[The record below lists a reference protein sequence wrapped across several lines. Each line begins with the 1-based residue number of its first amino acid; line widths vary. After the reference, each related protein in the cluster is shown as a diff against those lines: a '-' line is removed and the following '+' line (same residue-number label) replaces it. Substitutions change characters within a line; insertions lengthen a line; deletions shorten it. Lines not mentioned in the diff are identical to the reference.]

1 MRTAMKVAM
10 AAVAMMLGAGVA
22 SAAEKPVK
30 HHHHA
35 QTVHK
40 SGKHHASK
48 PTHKRTASKHVNK
61 HYASKHNHKNLA
73 SKRTHKP
80 AA

>member
-22 SAAEKPVK
+22 SAAETPMKQQ
-30 HHHHA
+30 H
-35 QTVHK
+35 QTQSLQK
-40 SGKHHASK
+40 SGKHQASK
-48 PTHKRTASKHVNK
+48 STHKRTASKHANK
-61 HYASKHNHKNLA
+61 HASKHSRKHLA
-73 SKRTHKP
+73 SKRTHKH